1 MAYFAAILE
10 MQDESKN
17 LTYRPHHLEYLEQLG
32 KEGKVFAKGPFG
44 DGSGGMVIYIADNVE
59 KAKQLAENDPYV
71 QEGVRKLDLREW
83 KLQLVQA

>member
-10 MQDESKN
+10 MQDESKS
-17 LTYRPHHLEYLEQLG
+17 LTYRPNHLEYLEQLG

-44 DGSGGMVIYIADNVE
+44 DGSGGMVIYIAENLE
-59 KAKQLAENDPYV
+59 EAKQLAENDPYI